1 MNVLVNSL
9 AVVYLDMKLIIIGS
23 KLAQAPN
30 DIEEQEVQKKQMQ
43 ENKTRE
49 RKTRR
54 IEFAFRIPSYY
65 RSSCMKLDVSG
76 ISFYFCQLVSALCNP
91 AGIHQSHPLPI
102 DWGPMFITPIH
113 NDVPNCGRELMT
125 TTYGAGY

>member
-65 RSSCMKLDVSG
+65 RSSCMKLD
-76 ISFYFCQLVSALCNP
+76 
-91 AGIHQSHPLPI
+91 SHPLPI